1 MSNLTND
8 LKTIYDA
15 NTNKTEA
22 VVALKNADNLK
33 NTVLD
38 TINITWSEAVNESE
52 DSLKGEIDKNI
63 YGGDIVSES
72 SSKKGTDKTLDEY
85 YDSTEDIVDT
95 GATEITDTLTIKT
108 LSDAGATDGPTL
120 KKKYKDNGEPPKES
134 LMQIVAKT
142 MKLYNEQKTF
152 EFEANHTINC
162 TVLTTAIMLKFLPP
176 CFIHPK
182 MNIGRSQCNQSIINF
197 PISPSRTK
205 HSNVIVSK
213 RLAEIQAGVS
223 KCDEIVE
230 KIITNTSD
238 DKGKKIIGTLSTD
251 AAKSLI
257 KLGQN
262 FASAIVTKASILLRE
277 IVSWSPLIY
286 PSIQNGL
293 YDEVD
298 YTDIFAFALLSYLM
312 KAERDDT
319 TIKGS
324 KGIKEENA
332 EKTFKDVLEFKK
344 GKPERAAKEA
354 TDSYWTMKNVY
365 LEGDKP
371 LKSGG
376 SAGKLTKGLTTT
388 SDGDSHIVNDGS
400 KKSTK
405 TINKGKWDFY
415 KEKKFEVFLKPGRF
429 QKIILVTDP
438 NYFNWR
444 FQAGIRRALAMMV
457 KIGILPEQVFT
468 TVKICSN
475 ISGAIYNMKVNKTDI
490 KCSLDKKDITYANM
504 SQPIRSQYG
513 MIIDCGCLKLQHKRL
528 NTILTTL
535 REQYPMI
542 FYRISTDPT
551 QNKYLFGTTGKI
563 DSEQLTQLQLADHL
577 QVGTNTANCWKL
589 SCSARRHVFKTLTD
603 KPLEK
608 LWETAKNVQYMKE
621 ALSEKLI
628 GLKEW
633 PSFGASPARRDFTRM
648 KRVYDIPINVY
659 KKGAPFGENTY
670 PSVEAAIKYYEEL
683 SKEKLNVVS
692 YGKLEK
698 GVKEIV
704 HDPNQSVKPDEALK
718 DYITRRTKTDQME
731 SEDQLYQNIPLWLY
745 KPDLLS
751 SNIKQRLESTVNY
764 SALTMNLFNSAMQ
777 SYRDNVIKHSAK
789 LFQAMLSNAQ
799 EKTYIVNYSVGDFD
813 TLLNAIYY
821 GKEVPNNSGLYNFVS
836 KNKDLYETTKHIHDT
851 YGKEHL
857 NTIGGAFLLYLVVYF
872 ADVYLKDLEDLENQ
886 Y

>member
-1 MSNLTND
+1 MSS
-8 LKTIYDA
+8 LKNELKSIYDSNI
-15 NTNKTEA
+15 NTTEA
-22 VVALKNADNLK
+22 AVELKNADNLR
-33 NTVLD
+33 NTVTD
-38 TINITWSEAVNESE
+38 SINITWSDAVNETE
-52 DSLKGEIDKNI
+52 DNLKGEIDKNI

-72 SSKKGTDKTLDEY
+72 SAKKGTDKTLDEY
-85 YDSTEDIVDT
+85 YDSNEDIVDT
-95 GATEITDTLTIKT
+95 GANEITDTLTIKGLADT
-108 LSDAGATDGPTL
+108 GSSNAVEL
-120 KKKYKDNGEPPKES
+120 KKKYKDNGEPPKEA

-142 MKLYNEQKTF
+142 MKLYNEQKAF
-152 EFEANHTINC
+152 ESEANHTINC
-162 TVLTTAIMLKFLPP
+162 TVLTTAVMLKFLPP

-205 HSNVIVSK
+205 HSNVVVSK
-213 RLAEIQAGVS
+213 RLAEIQAGII

-230 KIITNTSD
+230 KIITKTSAD
-238 DKGKKIIGTLSTD
+238 NGKKIIGTLSTD

-262 FASAIVTKASILLRE
+262 FASSIVTKANILLRE

-324 KGIKEENA
+324 KGIQEENA
-332 EKTFKDVLEFKK
+332 EKSFKDILEFKK
-344 GKPERAAKEA
+344 GKPEIKSKEA

-365 LEGDKP
+365 LEGDQP
-371 LKSGG
+371 LKSGS
-376 SAGKLTKGLTTT
+376 SAGKLKKGLTTT

-405 TINKGKWDFY
+405 SINKGKWDFY

-528 NTILTTL
+528 NTVLGTL

-542 FYRISTDPT
+542 FYRISTDPK

-563 DSEQLTQLQLADHL
+563 ESQQLSQLQLADHL
-577 QVGTNTANCWKL
+577 QVGTNTVNCWKL
-589 SCSARRHVFKTLTD
+589 LCSTRRHVFKTLTD

-608 LWETAKNVQYMKE
+608 LWTTAKGVQYMKE

-628 GLKEW
+628 GLKTW
-633 PSFGASPARRDFTRM
+633 PSFDPSPARRDFTRM

-704 HDPNQSVKPDEALK
+704 HDPNQSVKEGETLAQ
-718 DYITRRTKTDQME
+718 YRNRRATLDRMD
-731 SEDQLYQNIPLWLY
+731 SEEQLYQNIPLWLY
-745 KPDLLS
+745 KPQMLS
-751 SNIKQRLESTVNY
+751 TNIKDRLESTSNY
-764 SALTMNLFNSAMQ
+764 APLILSLFNAALGP
-777 SYRDNVIKHSAK
+777 YRQNVINNSAK
-789 LFQAMLSNAQ
+789 LFEALVSSTN
-799 EKTYIVNYSVGDFD
+799 EKTDIVNYSVADFE

-821 GKEVPNNSGLYNFVS
+821 GKEVPNNSGLFNFVS
-836 KNKDLYETTKHIHDT
+836 KNKALYETTKHINDK
-851 YGKEHL
+851 YGAEHI
-857 NTIGGAFLLYLVVYF
+857 NIIKGAFLLYLVVYF
-872 ADVYLKDLEDLENQ
+872 TDLYLQDLEGEE
-886 Y
+886 